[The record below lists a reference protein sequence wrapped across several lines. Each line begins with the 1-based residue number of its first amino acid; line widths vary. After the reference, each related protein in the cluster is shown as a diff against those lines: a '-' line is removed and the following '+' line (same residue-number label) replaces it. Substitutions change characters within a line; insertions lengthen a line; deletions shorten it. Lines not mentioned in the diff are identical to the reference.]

1 MIKVLKASAG
11 SGKTYNLAREYIR
24 LILQGEKA
32 DSYRH
37 VLAVTFT
44 NKATDEMKRRI
55 LRELHVLSREPEQS
69 KYYKDFVPSLF
80 RDAEGL
86 KKKARQQLTGI
97 LHDYSAFAVST
108 IDRFFQQTL
117 RAFSREIGQ
126 FSSYQVQLD
135 REELVNESVDRVLD
149 ALSEGDGALLNWLT
163 GGVKE
168 DLRQSGTFSLDGR
181 LQEVAG
187 SLWDL
192 PEGQDVFPR
201 EKLERLEVLCKNV
214 ADDFERKVAEAAGAC
229 LAVFEAVGV
238 DPADSNRGFFSGL
251 YPFRD
256 ARGPV
261 KKPKDSF
268 LAKAPDS
275 SQWFAKTKDAMR
287 QKLEGLLE
295 APLQAFLD
303 LFGRPYKVYATAQ
316 TLRGQIFGLGVAG
329 ELREAFR
336 RIQKEKNV
344 ISIDDSN
351 TILHRIIDGTD
362 APFIYEKLGV
372 RYEDFLLDEFQ
383 DTADIQ
389 WENFRPLLLESE
401 SAGNDSLVVG
411 DVKQSIYRWRGSD
424 WNLLGSRLE
433 QEFPGVRPSV
443 LDGNY
448 RTCREIVAFNNA
460 FFSFAAQELDRQG
473 GEEPGSPGSISDLYR
488 DVEQKVCFPDPE
500 PGSVELCFTEDP
512 MEEVILSLRDIH
524 DRGGKWG
531 DMAVLVRSNKDGSDI
546 ASALV
551 QENIPV
557 VSDDSL
563 FVKSSVTVRRL
574 VSQLALAD
582 STPGQTENSVAAFLA
597 ASMEVEIPEQYH
609 SLTDL
614 AEGFLR
620 NLQEWDP
627 QTFEAEIPYVRSFMD
642 YLQDWVSTGGNNL
655 SAFLRDWEDAQPKIA
670 SPQSGDSVRVIT
682 VHKAKGLEFP
692 FVIVPFVD
700 KFTLYKPSSYWCRPA
715 VEGTELEKEAQGA
728 FYVSLSESSSDTLF
742 EADYLRERKMA
753 AIDNINV
760 LYVAFTRAK
769 YGLKL
774 ISAPLPK
781 SGFQD
786 YKNMSHLLYAFAR
799 TLRYTRGRPY
809 PPEKIERE
817 ESGEKLVHAGYA
829 SYPAA
834 SGDRLRMSP
843 EAADYFGE
851 DGRFGPEAS
860 RRIRGNVL
868 HGILSRLETAGDLP
882 SAVNAA
888 VNTGELPASLR
899 EETLDFLSGRME
911 AVEPMGW
918 FAPGKR
924 VLREVPVLSPD
935 GREYR
940 PDRVIFSPDG
950 RLTVVDYKF
959 GGQQEGHKKQVRRY
973 TALFRKM
980 GYGKVEG
987 YLWYLD
993 DNFTIFVDG

>member
-32 DSYRH
+32 DAYRH

-55 LRELHVLSREPEQS
+55 LKELHLLSREPEKS

-80 RDAEGL
+80 GDAESLG
-86 KKKARQQLTGI
+86 KKALQQLTGI

-135 REELVNESVDRVLD
+135 REALVDESVDRVLD
-149 ALSEGDGALLNWLT
+149 TLSEGDGALLAWLT
-163 GGVKE
+163 GSVKE
-168 DLRQSGTFSLDGR
+168 DLRQSGTFSLDDR
-181 LQEVAG
+181 LQEVAK
-187 SLWDL
+187 SLQKL
-192 PEGQDVFPR
+192 PEGEDVFPR
-201 EKLERLEVLCKNV
+201 ERLERLEALCKAV
-214 ADDFERKVAEAAGAC
+214 TGDFEKKVSEAAGAC
-229 LAVFEAVGV
+229 LAVFEAVGI
-238 DPADSNRGFFSGL
+238 DPADSNRGLFKGL
-251 YPFRD
+251 YAYRD
-256 ARGPV
+256 ARGSLG
-261 KKPKDSF
+261 KPTPAFMK
-268 LAKAPDS
+268 KAPDS
-275 SQWFAKTKDAMR
+275 SQWFAKAKDAMR
-287 QKLEGLLE
+287 LKLEAVLDG
-295 APLQAFLD
+295 PLQTFLD
-303 LFGRPYKVYATAQ
+303 LFGQPYKVYCTARILQ
-316 TLRGQIFGLGVAG
+316 GQIYGLGVAG

-336 RIQKEKNV
+336 QIQKEKNV

-351 TILHRIIDGTD
+351 TILHQIIDGTD

-389 WENFRPLLLESE
+389 WENFRPLLKESE

-424 WNLLGSRLE
+424 WRLLGSRLE
-433 QEFPGVRPSV
+433 EEFPDVKSSV

-448 RTCREIVAFNNA
+448 RTCREIVDFNNA
-460 FFSFAAQELDRQG
+460 FFAFAAQELDRQG
-473 GEEPGSPGSISDLYR
+473 GEDPGSPGSISDLYR
-488 DVEQKVCFPDPE
+488 DVVQNVCFPDPE
-500 PGSVELCFTEDP
+500 PGSVEVCFTEDP

-563 FVKSSVTVRRL
+563 FIKSSVTVRRL

-582 STPGQTENSVAAFLA
+582 AVPGQAENSVASFLA
-597 ASMEVEIPEQYH
+597 ASMDVEIPEHYH

-620 NLQEWDP
+620 KLKEWDP
-627 QTFEAEIPYVRSFMD
+627 QKFEAEIPYIRSFMD

-655 SAFLRDWEDAQPKIA
+655 SAFLRDWEEAQPKIA
-670 SPQSGDSVRVIT
+670 SPQTGDSVRVIT

-692 FVIVPFVD
+692 FVIVPFAD
-700 KFTLYKPSSYWCRPA
+700 KFSLYKASSCWCRPE
-715 VEGTELEKEAQGA
+715 VQGTELEKQAQGL
-728 FYVSLSESSSDTLF
+728 FYVSLSDSSTDSLF
-742 EADYLRERKMA
+742 EADYLKERKMA

-769 YGLKL
+769 YGLKV

-781 SGFQD
+781 AGFQE
-786 YKNMSHLLYAFAR
+786 YKNMSHLLYAFVQ
-799 TLRYTRGRPY
+799 TLHYTRGTPY
-809 PPEKIERE
+809 PPEKIMRE
-817 ESGEKLVHAGYA
+817 ESGEKTIYAGYE
-829 SYPAA
+829 SYPAE

-851 DGRFGPEAS
+851 DGHFGPEAS

-868 HGILSRLETAGDLP
+868 HGILSRLETDEDLP
-882 SAVNAA
+882 GAVDAAVNA
-888 VNTGELPASLR
+888 GELPASLR
-899 EETLDFLSGRME
+899 EETLAFLSGRM
-911 AVEPMGW
+911 ASVAAMGW
-918 FAPGKR
+918 FAPGNR
-924 VLREVPVLSPD
+924 VLREVPILSPD

-940 PDRVIFSPDG
+940 PDRVVLYPDG
-950 RLTVVDYKF
+950 RVTVVDYKF
-959 GGQQEGHKKQVRRY
+959 GVQQERYKKQVQRY
-973 TALFRKM
+973 AALFRKM

-993 DNFTIFVDG
+993 DNFTIFVSG